1 MQHKYKPMGQFTNA
15 KAVYCVHNIAFQGR
29 FWPETFDGLEV
40 PKAAMDAFAFTD
52 GYKKVYSEKNP
63 KKENADITEDMG
75 GEHPKVNWMKAGF
88 LTADRNLTVSPNYA
102 TEVASSSAG
111 GVELDKVIRQVGIEG
126 IVNGVPPCHPLSTA
140 S

>member
-1 MQHKYKPMGQFTNA
+1 LQHKYKPMGQFKNA

-29 FWPETFDGLEV
+29 FWPETLNDLEV
-40 PKAAMDAFAFTD
+40 PASAMDAFSFTD
-52 GYKKVYSEKNP
+52 GYKKVYSEKTP
-63 KKENADITEDMG
+63 KSETADISEDMG

-88 LTADRNLTVSPNYA
+88 LTSDRNITVSPNYA
-102 TEVASSSAG
+102 TEVASSPAG

-126 IVNGVPPCHPLSTA
+126 IVNGEISFFSLMSM